1 MNFVLVRTNGCS
13 PFVEFNFPKYQMKH
27 RGFEFKCLTYLV
39 QKYHYVDVDECSL
52 GNSCGDVDHTTCQ
65 NTEGG
70 FACVCVTGFSL
81 DNVTQN
87 CEGKLS

>member
-1 MNFVLVRTNGCS
+1 
-13 PFVEFNFPKYQMKH
+13 MKH
-27 RGFEFKCLTYLV
+27 RGFAIKTFNTSSTKH
-39 QKYHYVDVDECSL
+39 HYVDVDECSL

-81 DNVTQN
+81 DNVTQK